1 MTVSDG
7 DSRRVPNLRLSRA
20 RQGMPSPSGSGQQM
34 SPQELAEA
42 VNAYLWHRHGKQVH
56 LDRSY
61 ISKLEVGKHHW
72 PNALYREAFRHVL
85 HAANDAELGFY
96 ARRRGPRNVG
106 NLADASPPDAAAVG
120 SMAGAGEERSRLP
133 DLVRMAILAADS
145 VEEGPAEKSLER
157 LQSLATRTHLS
168 YQRADYDGALGLVP
182 ALMAATSTLTKGG
195 ADPRHGEAVAAEAHL
210 AVSKLALKFG
220 DAQLAWLAGD
230 RARCHAAAAGIP
242 ALRTAALYSI
252 GCALLA
258 LPDRRHEA
266 ADLVEHTLAGIT
278 SRRMDGPAD
287 ISSAGALT
295 LLAAII
301 AVRHNDHRRAATHL
315 HAADALAERLG
326 GDRNDLWTAFG
337 PTNVLIHRV
346 GITATADPD
355 TAINL
360 GEHLDTSRLHPALVS
375 RRSQVHLDLAAAF
388 SHRPRGDASALL
400 HLLQAEQ
407 LAPQLFRIHPPAHAL
422 IRRLLNRERRA
433 VTPGLRD
440 LAARAGVAGS

>member
-20 RQGMPSPSGSGQQM
+20 RQGTPSPSGSGQQM

-61 ISKLEVGKHHW
+61 ISKLEVGKHYW

-85 HAANDAELGFY
+85 HAASDAELGFY
-96 ARRRGPRNVG
+96 ARRRPG
-106 NLADASPPDAAAVG
+106 NLAEASPPGAGAVR
-120 SMAGAGEERSRLP
+120 SAVGAGEERSRLP

-145 VEEGPAEKSLER
+145 VDDGPAEKSLER
-157 LQSLATRTHLS
+157 LQSLATHTHLA
-168 YQRADYDGALGLVP
+168 YQRADYDGALVLVP
-182 ALMAATSTLTKGG
+182 ALMAATSTLTEGG
-195 ADPRHGEAVAAEAHL
+195 ADPRHAEAAAAEAHL

-230 RARCHAAAAGIP
+230 RARCHAVAAGIP
-242 ALRTAALYSI
+242 ALRAAALFSI

-278 SRRMDGPAD
+278 SRRLGGPAD

-295 LLAAII
+295 LLAAIV
-301 AVRHNDHRRAATHL
+301 AVWHNDHRRAATHL
-315 HAADALAERLG
+315 HAAGALAERLG

-346 GITATADPD
+346 GITATTDPD
-355 TAINL
+355 KAINL
-360 GEHLDTSRLHPALVS
+360 GEHLDTSRLHAALVS

-388 SHRPRGDASALL
+388 SHRPRGDASAVL
-400 HLLQAEQ
+400 HLLQAEH

-422 IRRLLNRERRA
+422 IQRLLSRERRA